1 MEEWPSRKNEPKD
14 FPAVGPA
21 PPPGSP
27 RPWSPPSP
35 GPPASPTVRILQM
48 DPRPAKNGG
57 ILKAFCDVEIDGIVI
72 RSLRI
77 ICQPG
82 GFPQLLMPQISVKP
96 AGRPVFFRT
105 VITLP
110 KPWKDALD
118 FAVLCAWKESMA
130 AGQKEKDG
138 GRLDQTLS

>member
-1 MEEWPSRKNEPKD
+1 
-14 FPAVGPA
+14 
-21 PPPGSP
+21 
-27 RPWSPPSP
+27 
-35 GPPASPTVRILQM
+35 M
-48 DPRPAKNGG
+48 DPRSAKNGG
-57 ILKAFCDVEIDGIVI
+57 ILKAFVDVEIDGGLII
-72 RSLRI
+72 RSLRVVQ
-77 ICQPG
+77 QPG
-82 GFPQLLMPQISVKP
+82 KFPQVLCPQISVKP

-130 AGQKEKDG
+130 AGQKEKDS